1 MQRITSSVLTFSV
14 TLATLATA
22 ATAGPTVC
30 LDFQDL
36 AVGATYNIGDT
47 FSTNGINAEVFPHAG
62 DAQAKIEVYGLAG
75 TGHEMYP
82 NNVAV
87 EFDATSSGLGHAVRA
102 KFDYWEGGG
111 INVME
116 VNGSVISFPNF
127 FDFGPLN
134 GSTWPS
140 ALGNVT
146 LNVTESPT
154 TGGFLG
160 TVEIVGDIKSLRVGG
175 QELVID
181 NVCFEYP
188 ETNTAQCCEGD
199 SNQDGQVNFQDLI
212 SVISNWGS
220 QCP

>member
-1 MQRITSSVLTFSV
+1 MNTTQTIA
-14 TLATLATA
+14 LATVSFITTISA
-22 ATAGPTVC
+22 ASTSIIRC
-30 LDFQDL
+30 IDFEDL
-36 AVGATYNIGDT
+36 PAGATYNIGDT
-47 FSTNGINAEVFPHAG
+47 FSTSGINAEVFPHAG
-62 DAQAKIEVYGLAG
+62 DAQAKINVYGLAG

-87 EFDATSSGLGHAVRA
+87 EFDAASSGLGYAVRA

-160 TVEIVGDIKSLRVGG
+160 TVEIIGDIKSLRVGG

>member
-1 MQRITSSVLTFSV
+1 MNTTQTI
-14 TLATLATA
+14 ALATA
-22 ATAGPTVC
+22 SFITTISAASTSIITC
-30 LDFQDL
+30 IDFEDL

-127 FDFGPLN
+127 FDFGPLIFSFYFFKN
-134 GSTWPS
+134 TW
-140 ALGNVT
+140 
-146 LNVTESPT
+146 
-154 TGGFLG
+154 
-160 TVEIVGDIKSLRVGG
+160 
-175 QELVID
+175 
-181 NVCFEYP
+181 
-188 ETNTAQCCEGD
+188 
-199 SNQDGQVNFQDLI
+199 LI
-212 SVISNWGS
+212 
-220 QCP
+220 